1 MDYYL
6 IIYFLV
12 GIIQDFLFTLNVKY
26 VAKEKVIP
34 AILSSFATV
43 FVSMMVLYNI
53 ITKLDSERS
62 IIAIIIYSV
71 GIATG
76 TFLAMKFKLG
86 LKD

>member
-53 ITKLDSERS
+53 IIKLDSERS
-62 IIAIIIYSV
+62 ILAIVIYSA